1 MMKTDGYSFWKNV
14 DQSLGKVSLTE
25 LAEKSEINYKT
36 LKNQRSDN
44 RIPKAEDIYAMAQT
58 LKVSMEYLL
67 TGETPSTYT
76 PRTPQVKAI
85 FDGILHA
92 TQAELDIIYRI
103 IVKEEPAETQNIK
116 NA

>member
-1 MMKTDGYSFWKNV
+1 MIKDGYAFWSQIDSINTFGTLK
-14 DQSLGKVSLTE
+14 E
-25 LAEKSEINYKT
+25 LAEAATVNYVRMR
-36 LKNQRSDN
+36 NQRSDN
-44 RIPKAEDIYAMAQT
+44 RIPGSEDLYGLSKA
-58 LKVSMEYLL
+58 LNVSMEYLL

-103 IVKEEPAETQNIK
+103 IVKEEQSETKRIK